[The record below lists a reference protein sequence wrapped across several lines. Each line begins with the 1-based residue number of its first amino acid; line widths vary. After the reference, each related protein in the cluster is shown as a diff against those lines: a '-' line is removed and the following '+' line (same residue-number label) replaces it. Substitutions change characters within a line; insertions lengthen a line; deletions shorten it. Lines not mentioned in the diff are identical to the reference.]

1 MTQTIEDY
9 AIIGD
14 TETAAL
20 VGRDG
25 SIDWL
30 CLPRFD
36 SGSCFAKLLGGN
48 KHGHWQIA
56 ADEPIMSHV
65 RQYRG
70 DSMVLDTEITTDRG
84 VVRVVDFMPPRHHH
98 PRVVRIVQGIEGE
111 VRMRTEL
118 LMRFEYCLL
127 YTSRCV

>member
-1 MTQTIEDY
+1 MPLRIEDY
-9 AIIGD
+9 ALIGD

-36 SGSCFAKLLGGN
+36 SGSCFAKLLGEN
-48 KHGHWQIA
+48 KHGRWLITA
-56 ADEPIMSHV
+56 NEPVMSQV
-65 RQYRG
+65 RRYRG
-70 DSMVLDTEITTDRG
+70 DSMVLDTEITTDHG

-98 PRVVRIVQGIEGE
+98 PRVVRIVQG
-111 VRMRTEL
+111 
-118 LMRFEYCLL
+118 
-127 YTSRCV
+127 